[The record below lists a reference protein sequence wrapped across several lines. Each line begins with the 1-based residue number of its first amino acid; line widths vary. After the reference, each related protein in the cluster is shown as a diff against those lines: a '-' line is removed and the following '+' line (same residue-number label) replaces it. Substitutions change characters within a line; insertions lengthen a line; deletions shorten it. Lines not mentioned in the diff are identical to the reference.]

1 MTNSKGSWRDSAA
14 AWLDTIV
21 TSSNRDDVAGR
32 GDTAKTAVVALA
44 RDLVELDRALG
55 EEGVA
60 RALTEAG
67 GGTNPLANFRLDAW
81 PAARV
86 FVQKVIADHTSDA
99 GAESTQ

>member
-1 MTNSKGSWRDSAA
+1 MTNSKKSWHDSAA

-21 TSSNRDDVAGR
+21 ESGIRDIVAGR
-32 GDTAKTAVVALA
+32 GDAPKAATVALA
-44 RDLVELDRALG
+44 RDLVELDKKLG